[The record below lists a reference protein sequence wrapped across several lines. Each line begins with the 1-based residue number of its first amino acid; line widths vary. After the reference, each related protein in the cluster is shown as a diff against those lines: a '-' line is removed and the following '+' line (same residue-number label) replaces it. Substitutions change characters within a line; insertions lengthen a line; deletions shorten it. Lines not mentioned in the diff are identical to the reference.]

1 MKDDG
6 GAAFPYGGTEL
17 DHVEVNP
24 DGSPRPIFRAV
35 SGMSLRD
42 WFAGQALSGFANQL
56 KLFEALSISLYEAG
70 SSDNVNALECMA
82 SEAYRL
88 ADMMLSERNKG
99 E

>member
-42 WFAGQALSGFANQL
+42 WFAGQVLMGCFAND
-56 KLFEALSISLYEAG
+56 ADYPSW
-70 SSDNVNALECMA
+70 SDIAERCYKA
-82 SEAYRL
+82 SDA
-88 ADMMLSERNKG
+88 MLSERNKG
-99 E
+99 EK